1 MISDKDDIKN
11 YKISSLILERT
22 EFTKI
27 INKIS
32 DKNLQKIFINEKDEE
47 QKNLFKIQLL
57 EEDNKLQDVFIFREK
72 MLNDLYKNILNI
84 INIFKSYT

>member
-22 EFTKI
+22 DITKI

-57 EEDNKLQDVFIFREK
+57 EENKKLQDEFILK
-72 MLNDLYKNILNI
+72 VKC
-84 INIFKSYT
+84 